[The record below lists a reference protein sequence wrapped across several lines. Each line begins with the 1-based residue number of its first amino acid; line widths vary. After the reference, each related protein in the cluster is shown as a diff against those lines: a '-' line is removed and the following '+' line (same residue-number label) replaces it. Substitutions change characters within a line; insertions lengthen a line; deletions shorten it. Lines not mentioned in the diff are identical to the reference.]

1 MRRAHRTTLSG
12 HALVHNIGLGDALTA
27 GAAVAEIWGGVESA
41 ARRAIEVAGPIV
53 KRVRSWSELHRE
65 LARQQIVY
73 QAKGSGAVLVLD
85 GVVVKA
91 STFREAGR
99 SKLEKR
105 FGPFEPA
112 LSTPANNG
120 NANARNGRSVRPA
133 PGIDANSFAVS
144 RERKQAAVI
153 AHHEYETIYAPFAFA
168 PMLMAVVAGGAP
180 RAAPSARD
188 IAKELGRPKPK
199 RTPVAHASV
208 PGLHPKSL
216 LTHYD
221 TALQA
226 DCYRIV
232 AERSGPPS
240 SHRDIVGAAT
250 GPDRLF
256 QITPRPMTGVAAAWR
271 ELETATGAPC
281 SIFLQPI
288 SNTRHHVV
296 LSGLAHDDLAHVRT
310 RHKPSLVL
318 KNADNRYEVVLTT
331 EKLGLPYEAAAVA
344 AAAKQLREFY
354 GGEHGRYGLRIR
366 KDGVR
371 REGRE
376 REAEQSP
383 AYAQIVD
390 GAGTLCSRLKSMIK
404 KWIITFINR
413 LGLDAGS
420 RLGRGWPSDGV
431 PEPENAPVYW
441 AHRADILGHWE
452 GRWPDASRVDSLI
465 ARRMQ
470 TNGHAETAVANLIT
484 ACAPAVDRLRR
495 YDWIAYGRRAAAHAF
510 HDTEDTCWSFD
521 RSPTI
526 RWRELEED
534 VKARAAAR
542 KVASPPPI
550 DVVIPP
556 WPGGEKETGTARRAA
571 PAGQGAANGRGG
583 GYER

>member
-27 GAAVAEIWGGVESA
+27 GAAVAEIRGGVESA

-53 KRVRSWSELHRE
+53 KRVKSWSELHRE
-65 LARQQIVY
+65 LARQHIFY

-85 GVVVKA
+85 GVMVKA

-112 LSTPANNG
+112 FSTPANHG
-120 NANARNGRSVRPA
+120 NANVGNEDAVRPA
-133 PGIDANSFAVS
+133 PGIDENSFAVS
-144 RERKQAAVI
+144 CKRKQAAVI
-153 AHHEYETIYAPFAFA
+153 AHHEYRTIYAPFAFA
-168 PMLMAVVAGGAP
+168 PMLMAAVAGGAP

-199 RTPVAHASV
+199 RTPVARVSA

-216 LTHYD
+216 LTHYE

-226 DCYRIV
+226 DCYRII
-232 AERSGPPS
+232 AERSGAPS
-240 SHRDIVGAAT
+240 SHRDLVGAAT

-256 QITPRPMTGVAAAWR
+256 QITPRPMTGVAAAWP
-271 ELETATGAPC
+271 ELETAAGAPC
-281 SIFLQPI
+281 SLFLQPV
-288 SNTRHHVV
+288 STTRHHVV

-310 RHKPSLVL
+310 RHAPALVL
-318 KNADNRYEVVLTT
+318 ESADHRYEVVLTS

-354 GGEHGRYGLRIR
+354 SAERGRYGLRIR

-376 REAEQSP
+376 REAEPSP

-390 GAGTLCSRLKSMIK
+390 GAGTLCSFLKSIIK

-413 LGLDAGS
+413 LGLGAGS
-420 RLGRGWPSDGV
+420 RLGRGWPSDGE

-441 AHRADILGHWE
+441 AHRADILAHWE

-470 TNGHAETAVANLIT
+470 TNGHAEAAVANVIT
-484 ACAPAVDRLRR
+484 ACAPAVERLRR

-510 HDTEDTCWSFD
+510 HDTEDTCWAFD
-521 RSPTI
+521 RCTTM

-534 VKARAAAR
+534 VKARAVAR
-542 KVASPPPI
+542 KIASPPPI

-556 WPGGEKETGTARRAA
+556 WPGGEMDTGKARRAA
-571 PAGQGAANGRGG
+571 PAAQGAANGRGG